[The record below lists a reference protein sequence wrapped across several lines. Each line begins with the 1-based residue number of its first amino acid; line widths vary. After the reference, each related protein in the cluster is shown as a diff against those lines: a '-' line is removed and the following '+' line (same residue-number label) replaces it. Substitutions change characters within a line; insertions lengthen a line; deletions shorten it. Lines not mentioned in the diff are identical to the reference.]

1 MPGQALAFPAARPV
15 LFSAVNSY
23 DGRST
28 GEQMKTEASFYGWK
42 LVAVL
47 WLILFANMGFPMIS
61 GSVANAYM
69 ASDLHLSR
77 TTVGLAF
84 AIFTWVVGLL
94 APFVAL
100 LVNKKGVR
108 FTLLLGSLFLLAG
121 CIFMAL
127 FVHTGAQLIAV
138 FGVLIGLGAI
148 TGGLL
153 PAVAGINRWFV
164 KRKARAFSIIATA
177 AAAGAIVAPPVLIYL
192 IQSSHGNWRIAWWLS
207 AALAAAAALL
217 AALFV
222 KESPADLGQLPDGSA
237 GAADVAA
244 AAASGNRLRVYRNS
258 EDWTLA
264 EALRTPALWW
274 TIVAGLGFGAGF
286 TLFAA
291 HAVLH
296 LRDQGLS
303 PAQIAS
309 SLSLYAL
316 LNLCGML
323 FVGAIGDHIEP
334 RLILSLSML
343 VEGIGLLML
352 LRASSAAN
360 LYLYPVFLGLGI
372 GAASPSTLALLANWF
387 GNKPYASLVG
397 YISAAGFTFGAIAS
411 YGAGYAYD
419 HFHSYA
425 LAFYPCSLCCFL
437 GFVILLF
444 VRPPVRRAPN
454 PLAMAAAGK

>member
-1 MPGQALAFPAARPV
+1 
-15 LFSAVNSY
+15 
-23 DGRST
+23 
-28 GEQMKTEASFYGWK
+28 MKTEASFYGWK
-42 LVAVL
+42 LVVVF

-94 APFVAL
+94 APLVAL
-100 LVNKKGVR
+100 IVNKKGVR
-108 FTLLLGSLFLLAG
+108 FTLLLGSLFLLTG
-121 CIFMAL
+121 CIFMAM
-127 FVHTGAQLIAV
+127 FVHTGAQFIAV
-138 FGVLIGLGAI
+138 FGVLISLGGI

-153 PAVAGINRWFV
+153 PVVAGISRWFV
-164 KRKARAFSIIATA
+164 KRKARAISLITTA
-177 AAAGAIVAPPVLIYL
+177 SASGAIVAPPVLIYL

-207 AALAAAAALL
+207 AALAAVAAVL

-244 AAASGNRLRVYRNS
+244 AAASGNRRTLFRTS

-264 EALRTPALWW
+264 EVLRTPALWW
-274 TIVAGLGFGAGF
+274 ITVAGLGFGAGF
-286 TLFAA
+286 TLFGA

-296 LRDQGLS
+296 LRDLRLS
-303 PAQIAS
+303 GEQVAS

-316 LNLCGML
+316 LTLCGML
-323 FVGAIGDHIEP
+323 LVGAIGDHIEP
-334 RLILSLSML
+334 RLILAASLL

-352 LRASSAAN
+352 LKASSTAN

-372 GAASPSTLALLANWF
+372 GAFSPSTLALLANWF
-387 GNKPYASLVG
+387 GNRPYASLIG
-397 YISAAGFTFGAIAS
+397 ITSAAGFTFGAIAS

-425 LAFYPCSLCCFL
+425 LAFYPCSLCCFM

-454 PLAMAAAGK
+454 PVAMATAGK